1 MIPVKLALKNF
12 MSYRDPPEPLVLDGI
27 HIACI
32 CGDNGNGK
40 SALLDAMTWALW
52 GKARAKSTD
61 DLVHSGQSDMEVEL
75 EFTIGEG
82 RYRVIRKHT
91 KGKPGRSGHTVLE
104 LQVTSKED
112 GSGFRAI
119 TANTVRETQARII
132 DLLRMDYDTFV
143 NSAFLR
149 QGRADEFTLRT
160 PRERKQIL
168 ADILNLSIYDELET
182 GARKKAREIEV
193 EVAVLENDL
202 AVMEEE
208 LKKKPEVQGDLFR
221 VKARLSEAERDEAL
235 QRVQVEKLARR
246 KDLLEVNKAELER
259 TRERTGQAQKD
270 LHLLSEEKELHRR
283 RIVEYEAVMEQQ
295 NAVTEGYGLFQEAL
309 GRKEE
314 LDRKL
319 ARSSALVE
327 DRSRL
332 EREIDA
338 ERVRLVGEVEGLRSR
353 VQTLESKASNI
364 QAWEEELAECSKRLA
379 DLDELEMELK
389 QSADDLQETSV
400 KIRHLESSNERLMRE
415 MQDLRD
421 KVDMLEKGVAQCPL
435 CGSAL
440 GEDGLDHIRSAYE
453 EEGLGKK
460 QEYLGNLKVIKEVSA
475 RHETARQEMDKKQGE
490 LARERRGTQGRISV
504 LERDQEEGIRANEEL
519 IPLRTRLD
527 DIDSR
532 LAAGSFKIDT
542 QKELEGVTSELEAL
556 GYDPLAHKQVS
567 ERLDQ
572 LMRYEELHR
581 RLTEAGDRLPE
592 VQQALELA
600 ESRESRLRSQM
611 EVDIARQESIEAGL
625 GALPQL
631 ERDLEGAKSSYE
643 GLREEERRWRDRMIG
658 LQEALRRMDEME
670 AGRAEKRAALKQATR
685 DKGIYEELGRAFG
698 KGGVQA
704 LIIETVL
711 PEIEDEAN
719 RLLSRMTDNRMHVK
733 IESQREKK
741 TGGSLETLDINIAD
755 ELGTRPYEL
764 FSGGEAFRINFAL
777 RIALSKL
784 LAHRA
789 GAPLPILFI
798 DEGFGSQDGAGR
810 EKLLETINSIRSDFE
825 RILVITHIEELKEAF
840 PVRIQVT
847 KTEQGSN
854 YFIN

>member
-1 MIPVKLALKNF
+1 
-12 MSYRDPPEPLVLDGI
+12 
-27 HIACI
+27 
-32 CGDNGNGK
+32 
-40 SALLDAMTWALW
+40 
-52 GKARAKSTD
+52 
-61 DLVHSGQSDMEVEL
+61 
-75 EFTIGEG
+75 
-82 RYRVIRKHT
+82 
-91 KGKPGRSGHTVLE
+91 
-104 LQVTSKED
+104 
-112 GSGFRAI
+112 
-119 TANTVRETQARII
+119 
-132 DLLRMDYDTFV
+132 
-143 NSAFLR
+143 
-149 QGRADEFTLRT
+149 
-160 PRERKQIL
+160 
-168 ADILNLSIYDELET
+168 
-182 GARKKAREIEV
+182 
-193 EVAVLENDL
+193 
-202 AVMEEE
+202 
-208 LKKKPEVQGDLFR
+208 
-221 VKARLSEAERDEAL
+221 
-235 QRVQVEKLARR
+235 
-246 KDLLEVNKAELER
+246 
-259 TRERTGQAQKD
+259 
-270 LHLLSEEKELHRR
+270 
-283 RIVEYEAVMEQQ
+283 
-295 NAVTEGYGLFQEAL
+295 
-309 GRKEE
+309 
-314 LDRKL
+314 
-319 ARSSALVE
+319 
-327 DRSRL
+327 
-332 EREIDA
+332 
-338 ERVRLVGEVEGLRSR
+338 
-353 VQTLESKASNI
+353 
-364 QAWEEELAECSKRLA
+364 
-379 DLDELEMELK
+379 
-389 QSADDLQETSV
+389 
-400 KIRHLESSNERLMRE
+400 MRE

-453 EEGLGKK
+453 EEGLGEK
-460 QEYLGNLKVIKEVSA
+460 QEYLGNLNVIKEVSA

-490 LARERRGTQGRISV
+490 LARERRVIQGRVSV
-504 LERDQEEGIRANEEL
+504 LERDHEEGIRAKEEL

-532 LAAGSFKIDT
+532 LASGSFKIDT
-542 QKELEGVTSELEAL
+542 QKQLERATSELEAL

-567 ERLDQ
+567 ERLDR
-572 LMRYEELHR
+572 LKRYEELHR
-581 RLTEAGDRLPE
+581 RLTEARDRLPE
-592 VQQALELA
+592 AQQALGLV
-600 ESRESRLRSQM
+600 ESRESRLRSQI
-611 EVDIARQESIEAGL
+611 EVDLARQESIEAGL

-631 ERDLEGAKSSYE
+631 ERDLEGAKSSHE
-643 GLREEERRWRDRMIG
+643 SLREEERHWRDSMIG

-670 AGRAEKRAALKQATR
+670 AGGAEKRAALKQATR
-685 DKGIYEELGRAFG
+685 DRGIYEELGRAFG

-733 IESQREKK
+733 IETQREKK